1 MPRKKKTK
9 RRRRRRKKTKKIKLE
24 KCAPRTKDETLDFT
38 CYTKDA
44 LEKMKNVWNS
54 RHPDVKILETNVR
67 EIWKKLKS
75 YMSTSCN
82 KESCW
87 LRNKEISSGL
97 EKSILNNTFAP
108 YQPMEW
114 KKNPYEW
121 LSSVD
126 IQKVMKQYENTYKC
140 FDFIGPS
147 PIDFD
152 EHKLY
157 GECVWEELCKFNL
170 IKEIKKGKNK
180 IGIIFNTDPHTKSGA
195 HWIALFINAKKKKIV
210 YMDSYGDKPP
220 KEINALAKRIQ
231 IQSSKLGEQY
241 EYVKTNMRHQYS
253 NSECGMYCL
262 YFIIQSLKDKS
273 WTYFNN
279 HRISDKKM
287 KKLRKIYFNVK

>member
-1 MPRKKKTK
+1 
-9 RRRRRRKKTKKIKLE
+9 
-24 KCAPRTKDETLDFT
+24 
-38 CYTKDA
+38 
-44 LEKMKNVWNS
+44 MKNVWNS

-140 FDFIGPS
+140 FEFIGPS

-152 EHKLY
+152 DHKLY

-170 IKEIKKGKNK
+170 IKEIKRGKTK

-195 HWIALFINAKKKKIV
+195 HWIALFINTKTKKII

-220 KEINALAKRIQ
+220 KQINGLVKRIQ
-231 IQSSKLGEQY
+231 IQSEKLGESY

-262 YFIIQSLKDKS
+262 YFIINSLKDKP
-273 WTYFNN
+273 WNFFNN

-287 KKLRKIYFNVK
+287 KKLRKIYFNVNN